1 MGRGSAPFLPD
12 FFLLPVHLA
21 LGPFPLPKPSMG
33 EGEGDSGGGAGGGG
47 GAERACLLAH
57 LLPSPSPLLFPLH
70 YSRKMDFLPSSPH
83 PPSSSDSGRGLARPS
98 LIPVR
103 LKDETG
109 RKERERNIEIRRRI
123 RHCNSASKK
132 KETDKKAC
140 KTLLL
145 RPHELFSCAK
155 KKEIPQLRD
164 KRERKTVFT
173 CPKPFDAYLERE
185 RRKKS

>member
-33 EGEGDSGGGAGGGG
+33 EGDSGGGAGGGG
-47 GAERACLLAH
+47 GAERACLLLLLPH
-57 LLPSPSPLLFPLH
+57 LLSPPLLFPLH
-70 YSRKMDFLPSSPH
+70 YSRKMDFLPSSPPR

-132 KETDKKAC
+132 K
-140 KTLLL
+140 
-145 RPHELFSCAK
+145 
-155 KKEIPQLRD
+155 RD
-164 KRERKTVFT
+164 GQESLQNSSSFAHT
-173 CPKPFDAYLERE
+173 
-185 RRKKS
+185 S

>member
-33 EGEGDSGGGAGGGG
+33 EGEGEGDSGGCAGGGG
-47 GAERACLLAH
+47 AAERACLLPH

-70 YSRKMDFLPSSPH
+70 YSRKMDFLPSSPPR
-83 PPSSSDSGRGLARPS
+83 PPSSSDSGRGLPRPS

-109 RKERERNIEIRRRI
+109 RRERERNIEIRRRI

-132 KETDKKAC
+132 RDGH
-140 KTLLL
+140 LQN
-145 RPHELFSCAK
+145 FSS
-155 KKEIPQLRD
+155 PTRVGL
-164 KRERKTVFT
+164 
-173 CPKPFDAYLERE
+173 
-185 RRKKS
+185 RKKRKYLN